1 MYFFQRKIDPNPKF
15 LGKMPLGPRVRDFY
29 QFQIKNKLF
38 HLITW
43 SSNKSTA
50 PKSTAPPRVPKKSR
64 SPASKNPTSP
74 KVDLARR
81 SNISRTSSRKSSR
94 RSSSSTRK
102 SEFSRESSRDFH
114 SSEKIGQLKS
124 PICSYFDLSKGEEDQ
139 VTNGEAACRFPQT
152 HQMIRKRRKP
162 NTFHVTNKNGSNQ
175 VRPHFKPH

>member
-1 MYFFQRKIDPNPKF
+1 
-15 LGKMPLGPRVRDFY
+15 MPLGPRVRDFY
-29 QFQIKNKLF
+29 QLQIKNKLF

-50 PKSTAPPRVPKKSR
+50 PKSTAPPRVPKKSL
-64 SPASKNPTSP
+64 SPKSASKNRCP
-74 KVDLARR
+74 KVDLAQR

-139 VTNGEAACRFPQT
+139 VTNGEAAGRFPQT

-175 VRPHFKPH
+175 VSPFLAPR